1 MPWENGKYIVNMI
14 WGKPVVPLKVYDEVI
29 ENYYMDHDGNVYS
42 KFNCNPKKLKPA
54 YSLTKRTNQYPYIT
68 IRINGS
74 KKKVRMHRLVGYT
87 LLSFTCPQDI
97 SAKDWARTPSAVK
110 TLIFRNA
117 MEVNHIDE
125 DHLNFHPS
133 NLEWVT
139 RKGNL
144 DAFHNNPA
152 RFVGE
157 NYFSKETLH
166 RKAA

>member
-1 MPWENGKYIVNMI
+1 MPWENGKYIVDMI

-29 ENYYMDHDGNVYS
+29 DNYYMDHDGNVYS
-42 KFNCNPKKLKPA
+42 RFNCNTKKLKPSWTTDA
-54 YSLTKRTNQYPYIT
+54 KCSMYPHINIYG
-68 IRINGS
+68 NGS

-87 LLSFTCPQDI
+87 LLSFTCPENI
-97 SAKDWARTPSAVK
+97 SAKDWERTPFAVK
-110 TLIFRNA
+110 TLIFKNA
-117 MEVNHIDE
+117 MEINHIDE
-125 DHLNFHPS
+125 DPLNYHPS

-139 RKGNL
+139 RKGNR

-157 NYFSKETLH
+157 NYYSKESLH